1 MVTQRDPLRLRPLLE
16 RDASVIS
23 QAFAEV
29 GVHRPVRQFARY
41 IAEQQQSIRQCWA
54 ALHDGTFAG
63 YVTLHWNPLYPG
75 IAGKGVPEI
84 QDLNVLP
91 AFRRLGIASRL
102 LDRAEQSAATR
113 AAFVAVG
120 VGLHPGYNAAQRL
133 YAERGYVPDGLGVT
147 YEDRYVQEGELVRL
161 DDELILHLTKSLRPV
176 PAQGTLA
183 QRLGTPPLSSPSGG
197 SAGSSSS
204 GGSAGSSSSGAGA
217 GSSSSGGGAGSAGLD
232 GSSAGGG
239 RGAPRSSLLSDSM
252 D

>member
-1 MVTQRDPLRLRPLLE
+1 MEPQRDQVRLRPLLE
-16 RDASVIS
+16 RDASIIS

-29 GVHRPVRQFARY
+29 GVTRPVRQFARY
-41 IAEQQQSIRQCWA
+41 LAEQQQNIRQCWV
-54 ALHDGTFAG
+54 ALQDGKVAG

-102 LDRAEQSAATR
+102 LDRTEQSAASR

-147 YEDRYVQEGELVRL
+147 YEDRYVQAGEVVRF
-161 DDELILHLTKSLRPV
+161 DDELVLHLTKSLRPA
-176 PAQGTLA
+176 PAKGTLA
-183 QRLGTPPLSSPSGG
+183 QRLGTPPLESSKPFEQR
-197 SAGSSSS
+197 
-204 GGSAGSSSSGAGA
+204 
-217 GSSSSGGGAGSAGLD
+217 LT
-232 GSSAGGG
+232 
-239 RGAPRSSLLSDSM
+239 RL
-252 D
+252 